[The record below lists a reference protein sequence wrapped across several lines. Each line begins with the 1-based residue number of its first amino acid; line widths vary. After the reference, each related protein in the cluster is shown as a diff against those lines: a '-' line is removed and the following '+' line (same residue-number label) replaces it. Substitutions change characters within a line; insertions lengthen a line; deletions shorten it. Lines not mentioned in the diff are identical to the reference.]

1 MDMAIRLWVGSR
13 WKGLVGLLNPQL
25 EQILSDGGQLKEGKN
40 VCMITSE
47 ISEEILLIMLH
58 YHLTGLGYWGF
69 KTV

>member
-13 WKGLVGLLNPQL
+13 WKGLVGLLNLQL
-25 EQILSDGGQLKEGKN
+25 EQIFSDGGQLKEGKN

-58 YHLTGLGYWGF
+58 YHQNYA
-69 KTV
+69 